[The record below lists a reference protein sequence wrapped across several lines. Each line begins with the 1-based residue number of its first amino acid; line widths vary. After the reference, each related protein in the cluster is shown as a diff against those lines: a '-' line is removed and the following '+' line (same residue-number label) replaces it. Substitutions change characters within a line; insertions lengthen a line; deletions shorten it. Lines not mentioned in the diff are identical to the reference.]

1 MLPLAQKPQ
10 TRRSFQV
17 HSVLLAVTCC
27 ALTAAIAGAA
37 AATGAAVPGEPIATR
52 QNVFAIPF
60 QVSPARTP
68 AESPK
73 AVQLYVSDD
82 RGANW
87 RLEKQLEPGVGRFPF
102 RAAHDGEF
110 WFQVRTIDANNRVL
124 PDGPQQPGL
133 KVLVDTVSP
142 SIELS
147 AVEDQ
152 AGEVVL
158 QWRCTDPSLD
168 TGTLKIESQA
178 AAAGQWFAVPTNEAD
193 IQRAPQNN
201 SGRARFRVAEGAN
214 EVAVRLEIGDRAG
227 NRATSQATVKLNSR
241 IGGAATGA
249 AGAGTAAAGMGGTNG
264 AGGTPA
270 QTASLPNNGAT
281 ATGNPPAFNS
291 TSNEPGVKPWP
302 ADQVA
307 NRPPTSNPSGSQT
320 PLVPLVPAPNPPV
333 QPPAM
338 ANTPARSASEGFP
351 PSRSASE
358 GFPPATNVSAG
369 NLAPPPL
376 TPISGSGG
384 MGASPITPL
393 PSAQLPANWTGAD
406 KAAPPLASA
415 APAAQP
421 PNNIIPRSLF
431 DPSILPAGVTPQ
443 QVNVLKFQVD
453 YGVEAV
459 GPAGVGRVELWGTR
473 DGGRT
478 WQSFGLDSDNK
489 SPLVVTVPGNGLYG
503 FRIIVSDTNGR
514 GEPAPRNGD
523 TPQVWIAVDAS
534 PPEVHISPPIVRGE
548 TVPII
553 FTVADEQLDP
563 QSVSLFYSH
572 RADGAWIPITQGLGN
587 VARYDWAPQPGISGP
602 VFLRIEARDRGGN
615 IGSATTREP
624 LLLDRPV
631 PKSTIS
637 GIRPS

>member
-1 MLPLAQKPQ
+1 MLSAFLA
-10 TRRSFQV
+10 
-17 HSVLLAVTCC
+17 AACC
-27 ALTAAIAGAA
+27 ALPAAIAGAA
-37 AATGAAVPGEPIATR
+37 APGEPIATR

-87 RLEKQLEPGVGRFPF
+87 RLEKQLEPGAGRFPF

-124 PDGPQQPGL
+124 PEGPQQPGL

-147 AVEDQ
+147 AVEDK
-152 AGEVVL
+152 AGEVAL

-168 TGTLKIESQA
+168 TATLKIESQA

-201 SGRARFRVAEGAN
+201 SGRARFRVAEGAS

-227 NRATSQATVKLNSR
+227 NRATSQATVRLNSR
-241 IGGAATGA
+241 AGGAAVGA
-249 AGAGTAAAGMGGTNG
+249 AGAAAPGTS
-264 AGGTPA
+264 GTPA
-270 QTASLPNNGAT
+270 QSASLPNNGA
-281 ATGNPPAFNS
+281 AAADNPPA
-291 TSNEPGVKPWP
+291 SNEPGAKPWP
-302 ADQVA
+302 ADQA
-307 NRPPTSNPSGSQT
+307 GNRPPTSNPPGGQT
-320 PLVPLVPAPNPPV
+320 PLVPLTPAPNPPV
-333 QPPAM
+333 QPPSLTRSASE
-338 ANTPARSASEGFP
+338 APATPARSASEGFP
-351 PSRSASE
+351 PAPSTA
-358 GFPPATNVSAG
+358 PG
-369 NLAPPPL
+369 NLAAPPL
-376 TPISGSGG
+376 MPISGGTG
-384 MGASPITPL
+384 TSPISPL
-393 PSAQLPANWTGAD
+393 PSAQLPATWTGAPSGT
-406 KAAPPLASA
+406 PPQAGA
-415 APAAQP
+415 VPAAQP
-421 PNNIIPRSLF
+421 ANNTIPRSLF
-431 DPSILPAGVTPQ
+431 DPSILPAGLTPQ

-453 YGVEAV
+453 YGVESV

-503 FRIIVSDTNGR
+503 FRIVVSDTNGR

-548 TVPII
+548 LVPII

-615 IGSATTREP
+615 IGSAITREP